1 MVATY
6 SSASPSSWRPTSR
19 ALGALFAG
27 SAVMFT
33 AAVVQGGSPFGSGNE
48 ATPAT
53 EPAVQDSSATSSSTA
68 VPGDSA
74 RTAAPAALAPG
85 QAAPWTPGA
94 KPDWGSPLGEL
105 PVRRAPVREAHQP
118 HVVTAPSPAEHS
130 GHSSTWRHEPV
141 SGGSVPDSTRTQPA
155 EQSDGSVIDDMLG
168 YLSTR
173 MGG

>member
-33 AAVVQGGSPFGSGNE
+33 AAVVQGGSPLGSENDV
-48 ATPAT
+48 APAA
-53 EPAVQDSSATSSSTA
+53 EPAVKDASATSSRSSA
-68 VPGDSA
+68 LDNSA

-94 KPDWGSPLGEL
+94 KPDWGSTLAEL
-105 PVRRAPVREAHQP
+105 PVRRAPVREAPQP
-118 HVVTAPSPAEHS
+118 HLAPAPSTSGDSGRPGGWRDEPA
-130 GHSSTWRHEPV
+130 P
-141 SGGSVPDSTRTQPA
+141 GGSVSDSSRPQPA
-155 EQSDGSVIDDMLG
+155 KQSDGNVIDDMLG

>member
-27 SAVMFT
+27 SAAMFA
-33 AAVVQGGSPFGSGNE
+33 AAVVQGGSPFGSTDE
-48 ATPAT
+48 VAPVT
-53 EPAVQDSSATSSSTA
+53 EPAVQDSSATSSPTA
-68 VPGDSA
+68 APGDSA
-74 RTAAPAALAPG
+74 RTATPAALAPG

-105 PVRRAPVREAHQP
+105 PVRRAPVREAPPQIAT
-118 HVVTAPSPAEHS
+118 VPSPADNSAPS
-130 GHSSTWRHEPV
+130 GSWRDEPA
-141 SGGSVPDSTRTQPA
+141 SGGSVSDNPRTQPA
-155 EQSDGSVIDDMLG
+155 EQSDGTVIDDMLG